1 MTENKQAV
9 EYNEEVEHKEMELS
23 QVVDD
28 LSFFLPENMEETEE
42 VARPVSRRFKDKEG
56 KVIPFR
62 FKAIST
68 ARVEEIE
75 KLCMEP
81 VYTGS
86 RKKKIGEKL
95 NNARYMA
102 LIAVETT
109 LYPNFRSAELR
120 KAYKQQDP
128 IEVAKKMLHVAGE
141 YAEWLHAANEINGFD
156 DTLED
161 LEEAAKN

>member
-1 MTENKQAV
+1 
-9 EYNEEVEHKEMELS
+9 MELS

-28 LSFFLPENMEETEE
+28 LSFFLPENVEETEE
-42 VARPVSRRFKDKEG
+42 VALPVSRRFKDKEG

-75 KLCMEP
+75 KMCMEP

-86 RKKKIGEKL
+86 RKKKIGEQL

-128 IEVAKKMLHVAGE
+128 IDVAKKMLHVAGE
-141 YAEWLHAANEINGFD
+141 YAEWLKAANEVNGFD